1 MMPEAFPRPIQ
12 ASSKMLS
19 TVNIP
24 NDIALEIPDAHF
36 DVLPYS

>member
-1 MMPEAFPRPIQ
+1 MMPEAFPRPTQ

-36 DVLPYS
+36 DTPPYP